1 MEHVLKVQMEAELK
15 NQGMA
20 RGIAA
25 AYVADLDPTLE
36 ELTEVKTAVSEAFSN
51 AAIHGYPDGGGKVE
65 MEFSMISRDTLR
77 IRISDKGIGI
87 GNIALA
93 MEPMFTTDTSDE
105 RSGMGFTVMES
116 FMDKIKVDSKVGEGT
131 VVTMIKK
138 LDTYDAYDACDEC
151 GEEDDSGSGYAQVKY
166 QLERMGVEVYHMQQ
180 PYSNI
185 HIDGLMNAISDDMVL
200 IHAGQVPYDIIDML
214 KKKGYK
220 ILEAPSRTEVRDTF
234 GINFV
239 TLEPGHIVMPAGNPR
254 TQELLEKNG
263 VKVEAPDISEI
274 MKGRGA
280 LHCITAYLKRG

>member
-138 LDTYDAYDACDEC
+138 LDTYDTYDAYDACDERDGC
-151 GEEDDSGSGYAQVKY
+151 GEEDDSGSGY
-166 QLERMGVEVYHMQQ
+166 
-180 PYSNI
+180 
-185 HIDGLMNAISDDMVL
+185 DGIQA
-200 IHAGQVPYDIIDML
+200 
-214 KKKGYK
+214 
-220 ILEAPSRTEVRDTF
+220 F
-234 GINFV
+234 
-239 TLEPGHIVMPAGNPR
+239 
-254 TQELLEKNG
+254 
-263 VKVEAPDISEI
+263 
-274 MKGRGA
+274 
-280 LHCITAYLKRG
+280 